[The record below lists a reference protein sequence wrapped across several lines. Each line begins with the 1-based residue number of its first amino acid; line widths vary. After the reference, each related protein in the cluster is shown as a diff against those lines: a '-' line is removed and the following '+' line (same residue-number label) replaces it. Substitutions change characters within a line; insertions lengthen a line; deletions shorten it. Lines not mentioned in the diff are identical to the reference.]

1 MTTDITGQ
9 FSAEFNEDKLVYV
22 RPLPLEEL
30 EALLPANAIAQ
41 LDSTDDLFAV
51 HDSEGQRLAIVEG
64 REAAF
69 AAARAHELV
78 PASLH

>member
-1 MTTDITGQ
+1 MTTDMTDRLMSE
-9 FSAEFNEDKLVYV
+9 FKAEKLVYV

-30 EALLPANAIAQ
+30 ETLLPANAIAE

-51 HDSEGQRLAIVEG
+51 HDADGERLAIVEG

>member
-1 MTTDITGQ
+1 MTTDIANRLPAG
-9 FSAEFNEDKLVYV
+9 FNDEKLVYV
-22 RPLPLEEL
+22 RPLELEEL
-30 EALLPANAIAQ
+30 EDLLPANAIAQ

-51 HDSEGQRLAIVEG
+51 HGSDGQRLAIVEG